1 MHLEYLFRTV
11 ITLYDNTHIITLTEI
26 LYIANLHMV
35 IPKTGRML
43 IIYSKC
49 HMLIRLTMNV
59 TTFVSL

>member
-1 MHLEYLFRTV
+1 MHLEYLFRTL

-26 LYIANLHMV
+26 LCTANLHMA

-49 HMLIRLTMNV
+49 YVLVRLTKNV
-59 TTFVSL
+59 TIFISL

>member
-11 ITLYDNTHIITLTEI
+11 ITLYDNIHIITLTEI
-26 LYIANLHMV
+26 LYTANLHMAS
-35 IPKTGRML
+35 PKTGRML

-49 HMLIRLTMNV
+49 YVLIRLTMNV